1 MESSPYVYQSSIS
14 LVLAHNK
21 GNHSYEEGSS
31 EIMDPTNNSSTT
43 TKTTHTVLKT
53 KSVLHNTYYDRM
65 ESNDYVKRT
74 NIRLVQTITWAILY
88 SYRKGLSE

>member
-1 MESSPYVYQSSIS
+1 MESSPDVYQSSIS

-43 TKTTHTVLKT
+43 IKTTHTVLELNLFFIVHT
-53 KSVLHNTYYDRM
+53 MIGWNQMIMS
-65 ESNDYVKRT
+65 SGP
-74 NIRLVQTITWAILY
+74 I
-88 SYRKGLSE
+88 SG